1 MSSYINFYLH
11 GKTEFLPIG
20 SFSRNSE
27 IYQAFVNYVPYEKGT
42 PITYD
47 ILNSVCGDI
56 DSDLNS
62 LTTSRKD
69 EEDLAQRISSF
80 NNSVEDKLAQLVEVR
95 DTIKSIEENI
105 EELRSAK
112 EFAHWLKGFIGE
124 AEYTKYYSD
133 LSLHLDPATY
143 VWAGVEWNPA
153 FDDDDDDEDEN

>member
-27 IYQAFVNYVPYEKGT
+27 IYQAFDHYVPYEKGT

-62 LTTSRKD
+62 LTASRKD
-69 EEDLAQRISSF
+69 EEDLAQRISHF
-80 NNSVEDKLAQLVEVR
+80 NNSVEDKLAQLAEVR

-112 EFAHWLKGFIGE
+112 EFANWLKSFIGE
-124 AEYTKYYSD
+124 AEYTKYYSN

-153 FDDDDDDEDEN
+153 FDDNDEDEN

>member
-27 IYQAFVNYVPYEKGT
+27 IYQAFDHFVPYEKGT

-62 LTTSRKD
+62 LTASRKD

-80 NNSVEDKLAQLVEVR
+80 NNSVEDKLAQLAEVR
-95 DTIKSIEENI
+95 DTIKSIDENI

-112 EFAHWLKGFIGE
+112 EFVRWLKDFIGE

-133 LSLHLDPATY
+133 PSWHLDPATY
-143 VWAGVEWNPA
+143 VWAGIEWNPI
-153 FDDDDDDEDEN
+153 FDGDDEDEN

>member
-27 IYQAFVNYVPYEKGT
+27 IYQAFDHFVPYEKGT

-47 ILNSVCGDI
+47 ILKSVCDSI

-62 LTTSRKD
+62 LTASRND
-69 EEDLAQRISSF
+69 EEDLAQRISHF

-95 DTIKSIEENI
+95 NTIKSIDENI

-112 EFAHWLKGFIGE
+112 EFALWLKSFIGE

-133 LSLHLDPATY
+133 PSWHLDPATY
-143 VWAGVEWNPA
+143 VWAGVEWNPI
-153 FDDDDDDEDEN
+153 FDGDDEDEN

>member
-27 IYQAFVNYVPYEKGT
+27 IYQAFNSYVPYEEGT

-47 ILNSVCGDI
+47 ILNSVCGNI

-62 LTTSRKD
+62 LTASRND
-69 EEDLAQRISSF
+69 EEDLAQRISHF

-112 EFAHWLKGFIGE
+112 EFAQRLKDFICE
-124 AEYTKYYSD
+124 AESTKYYSD
-133 LSLHLDPATY
+133 PSWRLDPATY
-143 VWAGVEWNPA
+143 VWAGIEWNPN
-153 FDDDDDDEDEN
+153 FDDEDEVEN